1 MTVLVY
7 RKRSW
12 IKRLI
17 RKTGV
22 DLFVIAVATI
32 TAICVI
38 VGAWF
43 YYR

>member
-17 RKTGV
+17 RKIGV

-38 VGAWF
+38 IGAWF